1 MALTLA
7 SVKFNINRNICL
19 KMKKILILLAIIPLV
34 LSCKDGSLKNDK
46 AYSRAKDEA
55 ALWTAELQKITP
67 LEGRKLKVSFKYDP
81 SMEELGQ
88 FAYSFDESHRLTLT
102 SSDATGIM
110 DALYTFCE
118 SLGITYDITGAMMPE
133 NVDWDKVVGTDSLIT
148 PHVRWRGIRQHVNFC
163 MDISAYPMPLAK
175 EYLQNLAR
183 MRFNK
188 LVIHSYPFQWYEE
201 DITGET
207 NYAGSFFYGD
217 VPRTD
222 GWALLDSLCKPTNDS
237 IFCIPGVEPVF
248 NDVEKRSEFAMD
260 WMRELITAAKET
272 GLRVQFSCE
281 NRAFDV
287 EQTKKLAYRITDLY
301 PIDDLEFITE
311 EMGGWNEDV
320 EYATLE
326 IDTAAQAIKELEA
339 DPDFKG
345 RVDNLKLGIYCVV
358 GSRIGGLY
366 RHAREILPYHSICVL
381 SQYASRRVAETY
393 PLFITNEEDL
403 KWTELYSWTEFDGQ
417 MFIQQNHVQ
426 GIDDLLSQ
434 MDATAPGSQHRSL
447 LFNHWRTAEN
457 RTSIRYAAE
466 ATLMG
471 GRHREEFYRDYASRL
486 CMKDAEAF
494 LAIQDSLEA
503 VHSFNLDHHGN
514 VGFPPAFFW
523 DRLGHHVSYEADCL
537 RHSSEAY
544 LRIGGMITDLYERED
559 AGYAKEYLALLGN
572 RVLCSKLYL
581 DTVAEVVA
589 LGDIPDIEDGIISP
603 ADRKKINAISEEC
616 IAQYKQVLRIFAK
629 QLPDRGCLGTMAAIW
644 NGPIRGLM
652 YQNYKYGGVPMEQ
665 SLGND
670 EHLDLPPLPSI
681 VN

>member
-1 MALTLA
+1 
-7 SVKFNINRNICL
+7 
-19 KMKKILILLAIIPLV
+19 MKKLFIFLAAIPLV
-34 LSCKDGSLKNDK
+34 FSCKDSALKNGP
-46 AYSRAKDEA
+46 AYTRAQEEA
-55 ALWTAELQKITP
+55 ELWTSELQKITP
-67 LEGRKLKVSFKYDP
+67 LDGKKLKVSFKYDP

-88 FAYSFDESHRLTLT
+88 FAYNFDKSHKLTLT

-118 SLGITYDITGAMMPE
+118 NLGITYDITGALMPE
-133 NVDWDKVVGTDSLIT
+133 KVDWGKFVGTDSLVT

-188 LVIHSYPFQWYEE
+188 LTIHSYPFQWYEE
-201 DITGET
+201 DITGKT

-217 VPRTD
+217 VPRID
-222 GWALLDSLCKPTNDS
+222 RWDFLDSLCKATNDS
-237 IFCIPGVEPVF
+237 IFCIPGVEPIF
-248 NDVEKRSEFAMD
+248 SDEAKRSEFAMN

-287 EQTKKLAYRITDLY
+287 EQTKKLAYLITDLY

-311 EMGGWNEDV
+311 EMGDWNEDV
-320 EYATLE
+320 EYATRE
-326 IDTAAQAIKELEA
+326 IDTAAQAIKELEKE
-339 DPDFKG
+339 PGFQG
-345 RVDNLKLGIYCVV
+345 RVDNLKLGIYCVL
-358 GSRIGGLY
+358 GHRIAGLY
-366 RHAREILPYHSICVL
+366 RHAREVLPEHSICVL
-381 SQYASRRVAETY
+381 SQYASRRVAQAY
-393 PLFITNEEDL
+393 PIFITNAEDL

-417 MFIQQNHVQ
+417 MFIQQNHVK

-434 MDATAPGSQHRSL
+434 MDATAPGVQHRSL

-471 GRHREEFYRDYASRL
+471 ERHREEFYRDYGASL
-486 CMKDAEAF
+486 GVKDIDAF
-494 LAIQDSLEA
+494 LAVQDAIEE
-503 VHSFNLDHHGN
+503 VHDFNLEHHGN

-523 DRLGHHVSYEADCL
+523 ERLNQHVVYNANSL
-537 RHSSEAY
+537 KHSSAAY
-544 LRIGGMITDLYERED
+544 LKVGEMLTDLYNKED
-559 AGYAKEYLALLGN
+559 AQYAKEYLELLGN

-581 DTVAEVVA
+581 DTVMDGLA
-589 LGDIPDIEDGIISP
+589 LKDIPHINDGIVSP
-603 ADRKKINAISEEC
+603 ADQKKVNAICEKC
-616 IAQYKQVLRIFAK
+616 IAEYEQVLRIFAN

-644 NGPIRGLM
+644 NGPVYGLM
-652 YQNYKYGGVPMEQ
+652 IQNNKYGGAPLEHPSGDV
-665 SLGND
+665 
-670 EHLDLPPLPSI
+670 HLDLPPLPSFAH
-681 VN
+681 